1 MIKELQFNI
10 LTFINQKGWIYN
22 CGIIE
27 EEVTK

>member
-27 EEVTK
+27 EAIR

>member
-10 LTFINQKGWIYN
+10 LTFINQKRWIYN

-27 EEVTK
+27 EAIR